1 MGVNDDR
8 RQNSDSDLIEI
19 KRSLFQSRLFDETS
33 ANILV
38 KGRVTAVNAG
48 MIMWNEI
55 KKIYK

>member
-33 ANILV
+33 TNILV

-48 MIMWNEI
+48 MIM
-55 KKIYK
+55 

>member
-8 RQNSDSDLIEI
+8 QQNSDSDLIEI

>member
-48 MIMWNEI
+48 MIMWKEI